1 MFPLPGFFL
10 GFSSHFFPLAYF
22 SGNSA
27 AKKCKDFIAPLGSK
41 NTRKEREILLLPGVI
56 IATQYLVVIECFST
70 SQSAFRFMTS
80 SEFHRTRGSLG
91 FLLFFSRRGKWSL
104 ERLNNFRPSH
114 TQIWVNPKL
123 VLFLQYFARLTLIHW
138 RLYSRTSF
146 IHFACHSY
154 TNFKISKENIYK
166 VNTSCFQSGHR
177 AGNFHWAELSL
188 EPGKQI
194 KNPGLSAIRRH
205 HA

>member
-56 IATQYLVVIECFST
+56 IATQYLVVIECFLT

-80 SEFHRTRGSLG
+80 SELHRTRGSLG
-91 FLLFFSRRGKWSL
+91 FLLIFQMR
-104 ERLNNFRPSH
+104 
-114 TQIWVNPKL
+114 
-123 VLFLQYFARLTLIHW
+123 
-138 RLYSRTSF
+138 
-146 IHFACHSY
+146 
-154 TNFKISKENIYK
+154 K
-166 VNTSCFQSGHR
+166 VK
-177 AGNFHWAELSL
+177 
-188 EPGKQI
+188 PGKVKQLLPKSQADLSESKAGI
-194 KNPGLSAIRRH
+194 VSTILCQANFDPMKALFKNLI
-205 HA
+205 